1 MNEKKITN
9 CDTCVYYVADEEGA
23 YECLVNFDEDDA
35 VRFLSSSNWSC
46 PYYRLDDEYAIV
58 RKQN

>member
-1 MNEKKITN
+1 MAEKKITN
-9 CDTCVYYVADEEGA
+9 CDTCVYYVPDDEGS

-35 VRFLSSSNWSC
+35 VRFLSSASWSC